1 MSFINLIINDIWSDA
16 DITARTEAMVRSVI
30 SLQDELVLNRKI
42 QGANLG
48 QYTLSTEDQVQM
60 ALLAQAGFTAQ
71 QEGIAARNDMA
82 LLLKVLDYEKAKS
95 RLSLPIIEPVLDE
108 ENNILNQE
116 KIDIDIQ
123 ERDSVQSIIDN
134 ADQEIVDLYNLR
146 NPVIEF
152 PEEVTPEE
160 TIILE
165 DI

>member
-1 MSFINLIINDIWSDA
+1 MSFINLMVNDIWSDA

-42 QGANLG
+42 QGANLE
-48 QYTLSTEDQVQM
+48 QYTLTPEDQVQM
-60 ALLAQAGFTAQ
+60 ALLAQAGFNAQ
-71 QEGIAARNDMA
+71 QEGIAARNDMI
-82 LLLKVLDYEKAKS
+82 LLLKVLEYEKAKS
-95 RLSLPIIEPVLDE
+95 RLSLPVIESVLDE

-116 KIDIDIQ
+116 EIDIDVQ
-123 ERDSVQSIIDN
+123 ERNSVQYIIDN
-134 ADQEIVDLYNLR
+134 ADQETINLYNLR

-160 TIILE
+160 TIILG